1 MGSSPIRITQES
13 SPKKDGSFLY
23 FRTYH
28 ISAHGSFPPG
38 LDDEAYAH
46 GVGQDVTEALAL
58 CHVEREAP

>member
-1 MGSSPIRITQES
+1 MALFYILVPPT
-13 SPKKDGSFLY
+13 
-23 FRTYH
+23 
-28 ISAHGSFPPG
+28 AHGSYPLG